1 MTEIEAMLNPTF
13 LLNLVTIETIQYY
26 STIDTSIKNEGMER
40 KVELKVMLIEP
51 GSNKN
56 ELNENIY
63 ELLLTHVTSYQID
76 IINED
81 YRTFEFDTDEVK
93 LEKDGKSE
101 DMYILSFINAS
112 VDIHIKFSGLVVKLL
127 ACNGKK

>member
-26 STIDTSIKNEGMER
+26 ATIDTSIKNAGLKS
-40 KVELKVMLIEP
+40 KVELKVTLIEP

-76 IINED
+76 IIYED
-81 YRTFEFDTDEVK
+81 YRTFEFDTDEVR

-101 DMYILSFINAS
+101 GIYVLNFTNAS
-112 VDIHIKFSGLVVKLL
+112 VDIHIKFSGLAVKLL
-127 ACNGKK
+127 ACSGKK